1 MLHLS
6 ALVDF
11 RKVLPFEQR
20 IKEEQDQFSFEQLG
34 NLKFESRQFAYDCLD
49 ILQDSFLKL
58 QDSVPER
65 IPDILGI
72 NVHATR
78 GNILRDMP
86 DILFT
91 QTSVMINIPNER
103 QSFVDILEK
112 QDVEK
117 VFNSIGIR
125 AGSLNEFLK
134 KEQLESCKVEF
145 GNPYYNTSSE
155 WTMYIHCYPNNLS
168 PDCAFRAGNNTY

>member
-1 MLHLS
+1 MLYLS
-6 ALVDF
+6 VLVDF
-11 RKVLPFEQR
+11 RKVIPFEQR
-20 IKEEQDQFSFEQLG
+20 IKEEQDQFSFEQQE

-49 ILQDSFLKL
+49 IL

-91 QTSVMINIPNER
+91 QTSVMIDIPNER

-155 WTMYIHCYPNNLS
+155 WDMYIHCYPNNLS
-168 PDCAFRAGNNTY
+168 PDCAFRAGNKMY